1 MTPPSRGTDTKTTT
15 EADSPPLRTECVG
28 TNPITLDSQK
38 LGPRRQP
45 MDYRLDLRPRLQPFH
60 GRSNHRHPPLFTQNT
75 VVSNYETD
83 PNFHKRG
90 PGIWYMRGGIHTR
103 FAREPPRSRRQ
114 TGTIPLKDASQ
125 RTHTVHTHGSR
136 THGSHTLFTHTND
149 QE

>member
-28 TNPITLDSQK
+28 TNVSSITLDSQK

-45 MDYRLDLRPRLQPFH
+45 MDNRLDLRPRLQPFH
-60 GRSNHRHPPLFTQNT
+60 GRGLGSYHRHPPLFTQNI
-75 VVSNYETD
+75 VVSNYETA

-90 PGIWYMRGGIHTR
+90 PGIYGITYMRGGIHTR

-125 RTHTVHTHGSR
+125 RTHMVHT
-136 THGSHTLFTHTND
+136 L
-149 QE
+149 